1 MLIDFCWYDCQCC
14 TVTDFFNVSLA
25 LVMCCLWAHLLS
37 FVWKCHSSPSFTHPP
52 CSTQPPPAYSHP
64 STATY
69 SVQPASAVGHA
80 VTASYAPA
88 PVQAARP
95 VVSAPYAAYQNH
107 QAPPEYAYRQPDPPA
122 PPQPTTTPQTYQVY
136 SDTVSLLL
144 LLWWFLPLFIFV
156 WCRIKQVDVVLGI
169 VTLNA
174 VISLST
180 TIIWMK
186 FMCECQQDNYN
197 YGRPPAV
204 TSFDNKQ
211 FYQTSIASAQ
221 RTPTE
226 TYYQTGE
233 VSESFCYFLDT
244 FLISETL
251 IISIK
256 SQSY

>member
-1 MLIDFCWYDCQCC
+1 M
-14 TVTDFFNVSLA
+14 
-25 LVMCCLWAHLLS
+25 LLS
-37 FVWKCHSSPSFTHPP
+37 YVLFVGTSFKFCLENVTLHLNLPLRP

-144 LLWWFLPLFIFV
+144 LLLWWFLPLFIL
-156 WCRIKQVDVVLGI
+156 CDVV
-169 VTLNA
+169 
-174 VISLST
+174 
-180 TIIWMK
+180 
-186 FMCECQQDNYN
+186 
-197 YGRPPAV
+197 
-204 TSFDNKQ
+204 
-211 FYQTSIASAQ
+211 
-221 RTPTE
+221 
-226 TYYQTGE
+226 
-233 VSESFCYFLDT
+233 
-244 FLISETL
+244 
-251 IISIK
+251 
-256 SQSY
+256 